1 VTNGCTGGYTPQQ
14 IRDGFLNGKN
24 KGSGLTDG
32 LPAQLQRD
40 KTIIIGEMFANA
52 LNAGEIDGHQA
63 IADMVAVIEAAQE
76 VSAGQGRIL
85 IWALGCR
92 PSAPAEESSTN
103 PASTPS
109 TP

>member
-63 IADMVAVIEAAQE
+63 AQE